1 MRGFYE
7 RLLLE
12 TAGHPPHCAR
22 IPSHIV
28 CTASAARET
37 TTNGARRKPPQ
48 IPVLGSGTSREQEP
62 SSSAQ
67 TARGTRQAAGYS
79 IAPVWPHL
87 VHQLISSSPTK
98 SVSPPRG
105 APPSEPAPQPS
116 AGGERGGSEG
126 GTEPQK
132 STLVHKAAILN
143 PLTGL
148 LYQEANKG
156 DSNVTPCA
164 SRCASAN

>member
-1 MRGFYE
+1 MSAYCW
-7 RLLLE
+7 RLQI
-12 TAGHPPHCAR
+12 
-22 IPSHIV
+22 IPHIV
-28 CTASAARET
+28 PGSPHTLSAPRQRLA
-37 TTNGARRKPPQ
+37 KPQQTEPTKAPQ

-67 TARGTRQAAGYS
+67 TVRGTRQAAGYS

-116 AGGERGGSEG
+116 TAGESGGSEG